1 MKNIQ
6 KKTYIESEIDK
17 FLEKYGYENI
27 YISYGDKGDI
37 KKIDTEKITKS
48 LKKKRNK
55 IINPS
60 KFKEDYNKFMDNF
73 KNFEDYKYGK
83 EEGSVSK
90 KKIKKNEKICKR
102 FRVYC

>member
-1 MKNIQ
+1 MK
-6 KKTYIESEIDK
+6 
-17 FLEKYGYENI
+17 
-27 YISYGDKGDI
+27 ISILVMVI
-37 KKIDTEKITKS
+37 KVIKRIDTEKITKS
-48 LKKKRNK
+48 LKKLRNK

-83 EEGSVSK
+83 EEGGFLK
-90 KKIKKNEKICKR
+90 PKKIEKKCKK